1 MGVAWSDLANR
12 QARPSTA
19 HTHPRARVESA
30 AAARSAAVLFAAAA
44 REPLVTRIMISRNGS
59 RTRQKNVVVEDL
71 EWQGL
76 RGCQPQDPHQHQQHW
91 AAMVT
96 RLCVLAAVLQM
107 ASAGQSA
114 QDIMDRYGQYID
126 LTLVESRR
134 TPLESVRPLVMCLYL
149 GSQRTLTQH
158 AGRCSAK
165 LEAILS
171 KSAFRS

>member
-1 MGVAWSDLANR
+1 MGQKLGVAWSDLANR

-44 REPLVTRIMISRNGS
+44 RGPVVTRIMISSNGS

-76 RGCQPQDPHQHQQHW
+76 RGWQHQDPHQHQHQQHW

-96 RLCVLAAVLQM
+96 HICVLAAVLQT

-126 LTLVESRR
+126 HV
-134 TPLESVRPLVMCLYL
+134 
-149 GSQRTLTQH
+149 G
-158 AGRCSAK
+158 
-165 LEAILS
+165 
-171 KSAFRS
+171 